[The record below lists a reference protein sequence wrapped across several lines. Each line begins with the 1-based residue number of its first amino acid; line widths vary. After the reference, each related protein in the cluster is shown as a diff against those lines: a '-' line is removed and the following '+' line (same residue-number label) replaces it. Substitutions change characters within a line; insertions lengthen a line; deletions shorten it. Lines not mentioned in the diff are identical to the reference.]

1 MYKVDLHTHSIA
13 SPDGGLKLSDYRRML
28 ARGKLDAVAITDHST
43 ISFAQVAQAKLGEK
57 VIIVGEEITT
67 QQGEII
73 GLYLEEAVPAGLTL
87 EEAIAAVRA
96 QNGLVYVPHPFETVR
111 QGIQKED
118 LDKIAQAVDIVEIY
132 NGRAVFQNRSK
143 SAAAWTEE
151 HKKVGAASSDAH
163 GTIGWGRTCSRLEK
177 APTRETLVALLA
189 SAKYRTQSV
198 RFGVLHPKM
207 NRLKRKLGS
216 HA

>member
-13 SPDGGLKLSDYRRML
+13 SPDGGLKLADYRRML
-28 ARGKLDAVAITDHST
+28 TRGKLDAVAITDHNT

-67 QQGEII
+67 QAGEII

-87 EEAIAAVRA
+87 EEAIAAIRA

-118 LDKIAQAVDIVEIY
+118 LDKVAQAVDVVEVY
-132 NGRAVFQNRSK
+132 NGRAMFQNRSK
-143 SAAAWTEE
+143 QAIVWTAERQ
-151 HKKVGAASSDAH
+151 KVGASSSDAH
-163 GTIGWGRTCSRLEK
+163 GIIGWGRTCSLLEQ
-177 APTRETLVALLA
+177 APTRQTLVPLLA
-189 SAKYRTQSV
+189 DAAYRMQSARL
-198 RFGVLHPKM
+198 GVLHPKI
-207 NRLKRKLGS
+207 NRLKKKLGR
-216 HA
+216 